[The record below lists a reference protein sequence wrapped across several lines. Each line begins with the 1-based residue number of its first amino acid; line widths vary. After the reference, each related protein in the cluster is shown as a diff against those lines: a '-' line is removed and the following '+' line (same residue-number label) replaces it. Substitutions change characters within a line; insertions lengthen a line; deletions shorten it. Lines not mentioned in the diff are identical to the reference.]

1 MPKKII
7 NIVLKRK
14 IILLSGF
21 TSTSQDDNSA
31 KRFAGRNNTQ
41 ALYKANLKFSV
52 VFNIR
57 NLCNENWISNGID
70 VMKESEYKSE
80 KEILYQPFSFYYV
93 RDVQIDNKNYLADI
107 YLDTIGKTEILEE
120 KIKEGKNIEFN
131 PKLKIMQVKN

>member
-1 MPKKII
+1 MKDQKE
-7 NIVLKRK
+7 K
-14 IILLSGF
+14 IILLSAF
-21 TSTSQDDNSA
+21 TSTSQDEALA
-31 KRFAGRNNTQ
+31 KRWAGRDKTK
-41 ALYKANLKFSV
+41 ALYKTNLKFSV
-52 VFNIR
+52 VFIIR
-57 NLCNENWISNGID
+57 NFCNKNWISNGID

-131 PKLKIMQVKN
+131 PKLKIMQVQN